1 MIKVLVN
8 LEDKTIQLIKYP
20 QNRQSKRK
28 WINQRKLIKQRKT
41 DKFMTHMEDFNISLI
56 IVDMSSKEKI
66 KI

>member
-28 WINQRKLIKQRKT
+28 WINQRKLIKQRKI
-41 DKFMTHMEDFNISLI
+41 DKFMMLMEDFNISLV